1 MYQIAAV
8 CVNSH
13 AVSWLRASTQPT
25 CENPIVT
32 LFHTLGKNFAHAGRA
47 FEAAHGSHFQQAPGH
62 VEESVGTRSQR
73 HRHWCKVL

>member
-32 LFHTLGKNFAHAGRA
+32 QFHTLGKNFAHAGRA
-47 FEAAHGSHFQQAPGH
+47 FEAAHGSHFQQALDMW
-62 VEESVGTRSQR
+62 R
-73 HRHWCKVL
+73 KVLGPDHSATATGVR